1 MFTER
6 DKANE
11 FAKLRVDH
19 KERPICDCVVSESK
33 MARMPAPE
41 GSEPVALLDEE
52 KHGYLYYGKGH
63 AR

>member
-11 FAKLRVDH
+11 FAKQRVDD

-33 MARMPAPE
+33 MARMPEPN
-41 GSEPVALLDEE
+41 GSEPVALLAEE
-52 KHGYLYYGKGH
+52 KHGYLYFGKGH